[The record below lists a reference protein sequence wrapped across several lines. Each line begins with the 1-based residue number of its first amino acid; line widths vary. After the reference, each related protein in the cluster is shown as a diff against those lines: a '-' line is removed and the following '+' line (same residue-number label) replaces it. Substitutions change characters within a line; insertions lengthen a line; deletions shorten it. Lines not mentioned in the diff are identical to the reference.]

1 MGQTDIEGSGLI
13 MDQELKEELFK
24 LRSEIVKMRNDIIYI
39 QHSISKIE
47 KQLIKLNEASNK
59 PAELKENDIAT
70 LFGPGTK
77 IEKL

>member
-1 MGQTDIEGSGLI
+1 

-24 LRSEIVKMRNDIIYI
+24 LRSEIVKMRNDIIYV
-39 QHSISKIE
+39 QHSVSKIE
-47 KQLIKLNEASNK
+47 KQLVKLNEASNK
-59 PAELKENDIAT
+59 PAELKDNDIST

>member
-1 MGQTDIEGSGLI
+1 

-24 LRSEIVKMRNDIIYI
+24 LRSEIVKMRNDIIYV

-47 KQLIKLNEASNK
+47 KQLVKLNEASNK
-59 PAELKENDIAT
+59 PAELKENDIST

>member
-1 MGQTDIEGSGLI
+1 
-13 MDQELKEELFK
+13 
-24 LRSEIVKMRNDIIYI
+24 MRNDIIYI

-47 KQLIKLNEASNK
+47 KQLVKLNEDINK
-59 PAELKENDIAT
+59 PAELKANDIAT